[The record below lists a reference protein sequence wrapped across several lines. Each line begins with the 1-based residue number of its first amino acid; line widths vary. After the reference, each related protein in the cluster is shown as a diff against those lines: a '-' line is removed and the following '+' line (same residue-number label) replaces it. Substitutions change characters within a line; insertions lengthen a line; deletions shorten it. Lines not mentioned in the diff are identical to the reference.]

1 MSQQEELEKVM
12 GETSEKPENKPDLDS
27 WMSPEDWEEI
37 QLDQIKLMLSD
48 ESKPDF
54 DLDAAIGFD
63 RSELAG
69 EVSQLLEGEEIP
81 EFATRR
87 SRQVEH
93 ILRQNRPASQPA
105 RPRADRPIAPEFDDE
120 EGPAQ
125 EPAEKS
131 RKRSRGK
138 KQEPVPPKPEPMS
151 REAMP
156 LREALD
162 RVHAD
167 DEVKECLDARDQSIE
182 EILAGIDLG
191 PAEEKKSA
199 AARRWE
205 AEMPEL
211 TCPTPEKKAP
221 ATRKEKKEAAR
232 QEKLA
237 REQAEA
243 EEAQRQKA
251 RAEAEK
257 AKKKADKLAK
267 KAAKREARKNSLTG
281 VITVIVLELA
291 GIGGILG
298 WWYQWMH

>member
-1 MSQQEELEKVM
+1 MTEEEKLEELL
-12 GETSEKPENKPDLDS
+12 GENSEKTENKPDLDS
-27 WMSPEDWEEI
+27 WMTPEDWDQI

-54 DLDAAIGFD
+54 DLDATIGFD
-63 RSELAG
+63 RTELAS
-69 EVSQLLEGEEIP
+69 EVNQLLEGEEIP

-87 SRQVEH
+87 SRQVEN
-93 ILRQNRPASQPA
+93 ILRQNRPEPEPA
-105 RPRADRPIAPEFDDE
+105 RPREDRPIAPEFDDE
-120 EGPAQ
+120 EV
-125 EPAEKS
+125 PAEEPGEKP
-131 RKRSRGK
+131 RKRRWGK
-138 KQEPVPPKPEPMS
+138 KQEPVPAPRPEPQPMS

-156 LREALD
+156 LHEALD

-167 DEVKECLDARDQSIE
+167 DGLKECLEARDQSIE
-182 EILAGIDLG
+182 EILAGIDLS
-191 PAEEKKSA
+191 PMDEEKPA

-211 TCPTPEKKAP
+211 TCPTPEKKVP
-221 ATRKEKKEAAR
+221 TTRKEKKEAAR

-237 REQAEA
+237 REQAET
-243 EEAQRQKA
+243 
-251 RAEAEK
+251 AEK